1 MGVACT
7 MTSHPSPLKNRCYG
21 PDALHVLSQA
31 FDAAWADIAGLYGDD
46 PSIVEDA
53 RNKLAD
59 ALLRAADRDG
69 ANDVE
74 GMRRAALAMMALSFR
89 PRR

>member
-1 MGVACT
+1 MLVACA
-7 MTSHPSPLKNRCYG
+7 MSSHHSPLEYRSYG
-21 PDALHVLSQA
+21 PDALHVLNQA
-31 FDAAWADIAGLYGDD
+31 FDAAWADIAGFFGDD
-46 PSIVEDA
+46 PSIVQDA

-69 ANDVE
+69 ATDVE
-74 GMRRAALAMMALSFR
+74 GMRRAALTMMALSFR